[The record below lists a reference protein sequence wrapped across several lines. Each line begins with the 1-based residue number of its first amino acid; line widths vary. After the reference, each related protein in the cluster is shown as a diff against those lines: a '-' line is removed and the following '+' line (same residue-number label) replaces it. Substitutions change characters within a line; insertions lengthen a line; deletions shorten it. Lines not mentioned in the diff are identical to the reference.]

1 MGTND
6 TLVREFLF
14 LGFSK
19 LGEIQ
24 LLFYPLFLLFYVI
37 TVNGNASI
45 ILGYKLSPILHTPM
59 HFYLANLSSLEI
71 ILVTSTIPK
80 MLYDL
85 LSSRKA
91 ISFYGCAVQMYC
103 VLLLGGTECYV
114 LVAMA
119 YDRYDAICQ
128 PLLYTTI
135 MNRITCI
142 KHIIGSWPIGSI
154 NSLIHT
160 ALTFSLPFCRS
171 NQINHFFRDVPPLL
185 ALSCKDTW
193 VNEWTVFGV
202 ASFVIFGS
210 CILTIFSYIKTISA
224 VLDVHSMVAMFY
236 GSAIFMY
243 FRPKSSYGNTYDRLV
258 SPMYTM
264 LVPLYN
270 PFIYALRNKEV
281 KSAIARLLS
290 KRLRSLLLILSMC
303 NRHDFIIFRY
313 ILVSYNT

>member
-1 MGTND
+1 MAIGFI
-6 TLVREFLF
+6 L

-19 LGEIQ
+19 LGQ
-24 LLFYPLFLLFYVI
+24 YQMFLCPLFLLFYVI
-37 TVNGNASI
+37 TLGGNASI
-45 ILGYKLSPILHTPM
+45 ILTYKLSPNLHTPM
-59 HFYLANLSSLEI
+59 YFYLANLSFLEI
-71 ILVTSTIPK
+71 FYVTSTIPK
-80 MLYDL
+80 ALNDL
-85 LSSRKA
+85 LSNGSA

-114 LVAMA
+114 LAAMA
-119 YDRYDAICQ
+119 YDRYNAICQ
-128 PLLYTTI
+128 PLLYTNI

-142 KHIIGSWPIGSI
+142 KHIIGSWSIGAI

-171 NQINHFFRDVPPLL
+171 NQINHFFCDVPPLL

-202 ASFVIFGS
+202 ASFVIIGS
-210 CILTIFSYIKTISA
+210 CILTIFSYIKIISA
-224 VLDVHSMVAMFY
+224 VLQVRSSSGRKKAFSTCTSHLIVVAMFY

-258 SPMYTM
+258 SLMYTV
-264 LVPLYN
+264 LAPLCN

-281 KSAIARLLS
+281 KSAITRLLC
-290 KRLRSLLLILSMC
+290 KRWRP
-303 NRHDFIIFRY
+303 
-313 ILVSYNT
+313 